1 MEKLPEI
8 LTPPPGEKAKK
19 NIEESEKFLVTSTRY
34 LPLVVKTTK
43 NAVVED
49 VDGNKY
55 IDFTAAV
62 SVSNIGHCNPKVGKV
77 IKEQVDRLINFAG
90 QDFYNGAQLNL
101 AKLLADITPGNF
113 SKKAFFSNSGTEAV
127 ECAIKLTSWKTKNS
141 TLISFIGGF
150 HGRTLG
156 SLSMTGSKPVQ
167 RKNFFPFLQYT
178 VHVPYAYCYRCIF
191 QLDYPDCGLAC
202 VDYIEEWCFR
212 TFLPPENV
220 AGLVVEPIQGESGY
234 IVPPDGWL
242 KEVKNLCRKYG
253 IPFIVDE
260 VQSGFCRTG
269 KMFCCEHWDV
279 EPDIICLAKSI
290 ANGFPLGATVAKADF
305 DFTESGAHSNTF
317 GGNVLACTAAL
328 ETIKI
333 MLEEKVAERAEK
345 LGKNA
350 LKRLCEMAEEH
361 TLIGDV
367 RGKGLMIGIEF
378 VKDKKTKEPARGK
391 RNKAIQTAFKK
402 GLILLPGGYSSIRIA
417 PPLTI
422 EEELLEKGLEILDET
437 LKTLK

>member
-1 MEKLPEI
+1 MEKIPQI

-19 NIEESEKFLVTSTRY
+19 IVEESEKFLVTSTRY
-34 LPLVVKTTK
+34 LPLAVKTTK

-62 SVSNIGHCNPKVGKV
+62 SVGNVGHCNLRVGKV
-77 IKEQVDRLINFAG
+77 IKEQVDCLINFAG
-90 QDFYNGAQLNL
+90 QDFYSEAQLNL

-127 ECAIKLTSWKTKNS
+127 ECAIKLASWKTKNS

-150 HGRTLG
+150 HGRTMG
-156 SLSMTGSKPVQ
+156 SLSMTGSKPIQ
-167 RKNFFPFLQYT
+167 KKYFFPFLQYT
-178 VHVPYAYCYRCIF
+178 VHVPYAYCYRCVF
-191 QLDYPDCGLAC
+191 NLEYPDCGLAC

-212 TFLPPENV
+212 TFLPQENV

-242 KEVKNLCRKYG
+242 KKVENLCHKYG
-253 IPFIVDE
+253 IPFVVDE
-260 VQSGFCRTG
+260 IQAAFCRTG
-269 KMFCCEHWDV
+269 KMFCSEHWNI

-290 ANGFPLGATVAKADF
+290 ANGFPLGATVAKADL
-305 DFTESGAHSNTF
+305 DFTESGAHSSTF

-333 MLEEKVAERAEK
+333 MLEEKLAERAEK
-345 LGKNA
+345 LGKNV
-350 LKRLCEMAEEH
+350 LKRLSEMAEEH
-361 TLIGDV
+361 TLIGDI
-367 RGKGLMIGIEF
+367 RGKGLMIGVEL
-378 VKDKKTKEPARGK
+378 VKDRKTKEPARTK
-391 RNKAIQTAFKK
+391 RTKAIQTAFKK
-402 GLILLPGGYSSIRIA
+402 GLILLPAGYNSIRIV